1 MSQWNKVTPAKP
13 CAVCGKCDWCLVS
26 PDGQVSLC
34 NRIESERRCKT
45 GWLHGAH
52 VKTAAP
58 RQVPRPPPGPSF
70 DADAWY
76 NAVRHVSK
84 VAKLDIWARTLG
96 VPEWAIDGLGACT
109 QGEVLAFPMYDGVG
123 VVCGIRT
130 RYLDGRKMAVKGS
143 HAGVFLPTFH
153 GDDEP
158 LICEG
163 PTDSA
168 AAMAL
173 CFEPI
178 GRPSCTGS
186 EDIVVE
192 TCKRFGYSRV
202 TLCADADGP
211 GVAGGKR
218 MADILRAARVQVRL
232 VAPIGHKDLRDWYKA
247 GARRADVDE
256 AWAQTRWV

>member
-13 CAVCGKCDWCLVS
+13 CVVCGKGDWCLVS

-45 GWLHGAH
+45 GWLHGSPA
-52 VKTAAP
+52 KPAQP
-58 RQVPRPPPGPSF
+58 RQVPRPPPESAL

-76 NAVRHVSK
+76 NAVRLVSK
-84 VAKLDIWARTLG
+84 VDKLDAWADKLG
-96 VPEWAIDGLGACT
+96 LPESAIDVLGACT
-109 QGEVLAFPMYDGVG
+109 LGDILAFPMYDGTG
-123 VVCGIRT
+123 AICGIRT
-130 RYLDGRKMAVKGS
+130 RYQDGRKMAVRGS
-143 HAGVFLPTFH
+143 KAGIFLPTFH

-168 AAMAL
+168 AAVAL
-173 CFEPI
+173 NFEPI

-186 EDIVVE
+186 EDIVVA
-192 TCKRFGYSRV
+192 TCKRFGYDKI

-218 MADILRAARVQVRL
+218 MADVLRAARVQVRL

-247 GARRADVDE
+247 GATRQVVDG
-256 AWAQTRWV
+256 AWGQARWV